1 MLDLHFLAD
10 GCIECG
16 CDEAGRGSLVGD
28 VFAAAVILPEDFCL
42 PELNDSKKLTERT
55 RYRLRPQIEEQA
67 VAWAVGR
74 ASAGEIDMYN
84 ILHASFLA
92 MHRAIAALGITP
104 QRLLIDG
111 NRFDPYLDIPHECIV
126 KGDSR
131 LASIAA
137 ASILAKTYR
146 DDYMLA
152 AHKRFP
158 VYGWDRNKGYP
169 TPAHRL
175 AIEKMGHSP
184 LQRFTFMEAKRSR
197 KE

>member
-74 ASAGEIDMYN
+74 ASAEEIDTYN

-104 QRLLIDG
+104 QRLLI
-111 NRFDPYLDIPHECIV
+111 DIPHECIV

-169 TPAHRL
+169 TPAHRQ

-184 LQRFTFMEAKRSR
+184 LQRLTFMETKPSR
-197 KE
+197 KD